1 MAQSCVIPGGV
12 PVILGGAIT
21 IDSYMIPMNIF
32 ASVSSSEKVHQSI
45 NQSNCIMSA
54 LTTEVSSRFPPTGTR
69 NTILQPI
76 WQTYT
81 LAVLAVGGS
90 NREKKNERRQC
101 WLFVITCSSA
111 ITPKSMAVVQNIFC
125 FLKALIIFHI
135 VTGLRA
141 LICAY
146 KPLSQ

>member
-12 PVILGGAIT
+12 PVILGAIT

-32 ASVSSSEKVHQSI
+32 ASLSSSEKVHQSI

-54 LTTEVSSRFPPTGTR
+54 SNNGSFEQVSANW
-69 NTILQPI
+69 NTQYNTASFI
-76 WQTYT
+76 
-81 LAVLAVGGS
+81 V
-90 NREKKNERRQC
+90 
-101 WLFVITCSSA
+101 
-111 ITPKSMAVVQNIFC
+111 
-125 FLKALIIFHI
+125 FHI
-135 VTGLRA
+135 VKGLKA